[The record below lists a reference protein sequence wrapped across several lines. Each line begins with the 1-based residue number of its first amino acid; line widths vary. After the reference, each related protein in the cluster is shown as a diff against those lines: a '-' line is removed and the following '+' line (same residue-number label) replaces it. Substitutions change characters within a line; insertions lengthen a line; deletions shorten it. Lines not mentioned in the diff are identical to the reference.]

1 MERRT
6 EGFQTNVVEIHSIQ
20 QLIDELAYA
29 GDALVIV
36 AFHATWCA
44 ACRKVQ
50 PLVQNEVRDRED
62 IVLLKVNYDQNK
74 PICRSLS
81 VKKLPYFHFYRGSQG
96 KLDDFSASAKTFH
109 RIKDAI
115 ALHGTPRCALGP
127 NYVPTALEDALEDL

>member
-1 MERRT
+1 MGLLR
-6 EGFQTNVVEIHSIQ
+6 VVDIRSIQ
-20 QLIDELAYA
+20 QLIDELEQA

-50 PLVQNEVRDRED
+50 PLVQKYVKDRED
-62 IVLLKVNYDQNK
+62 VVLLKVNYDRNK
-74 PICRSLS
+74 QICRSLS

-96 KLDDFSASAKTFH
+96 KLEDFSASAKTFQ
-109 RIKDAI
+109 RIRDAV

-127 NYVPTALEDALEDL
+127 NAVPKALEKLRDDLATN